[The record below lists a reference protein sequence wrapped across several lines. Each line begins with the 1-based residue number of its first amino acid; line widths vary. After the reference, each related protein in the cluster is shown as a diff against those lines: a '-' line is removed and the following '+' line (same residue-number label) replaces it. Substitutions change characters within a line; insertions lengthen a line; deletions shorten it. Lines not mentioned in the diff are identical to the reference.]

1 MLQYIDAGVEDLRSS
16 RSSDEVTLLLGVV
29 EERDDVIT
37 RLEQFGA
44 HVETTLGRAT
54 IRVTIPESAVDS
66 LCELEGLKSIEIDR
80 ADVQTLDQGNGHSRQ
95 RVTR

>member
-1 MLQYIDAGVEDLRSS
+1 MLQYIDAGVEDLRAS
-16 RSSDEVTLLLGVV
+16 RSSEEVTLLLGVA
-29 EERDDVIT
+29 EERDDVVT

-44 HVETTLGRAT
+44 HVEATLGRTT
-54 IRVTIPESAVDS
+54 IRVTVPKSAVDS

-80 ADVQTLDQGNGHSRQ
+80 EDVRTLDQGNGHSRR